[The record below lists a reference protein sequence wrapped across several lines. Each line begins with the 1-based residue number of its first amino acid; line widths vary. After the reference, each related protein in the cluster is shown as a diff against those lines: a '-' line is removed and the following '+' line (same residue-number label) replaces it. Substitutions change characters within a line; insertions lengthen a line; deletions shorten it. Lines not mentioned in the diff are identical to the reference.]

1 MITGCQL
8 EYWIIMQKMNAAQQE
23 VQFKDIHC
31 QCRRSIFWTLSRRI
45 HLKVEAFDLISQFVK
60 CKGLKDEK
68 EDSENCWMGSSSKKS
83 AFIEILKVASIG
95 LLTPTPFLD
104 RFISKLKWSKKE
116 MSRER
121 NLWKAVLLTET
132 LSVWHYLAGQGH
144 MFSKLWFVSA
154 LKYFFLISKGFFSD
168 IFFCILICAASVW

>member
-1 MITGCQL
+1 MITGCQVAH
-8 EYWIIMQKMNAAQQE
+8 WIIMQKMNAARQE

-31 QCRRSIFWTLSRRI
+31 QSPSYMYIFWTLSRRI
-45 HLKVEAFDLISQFVK
+45 YLKVEAFYLISQFVK

-95 LLTPTPFLD
+95 LFMPTPFLV

-116 MSRER
+116 MSREK
-121 NLWKAVLLTET
+121 NQWKGVLFTET
-132 LSVWHYLAGQGH
+132 QSVWHYLAAQGH
-144 MFSKLWFVSA
+144 MFSKL
-154 LKYFFLISKGFFSD
+154 L
-168 IFFCILICAASVW
+168 